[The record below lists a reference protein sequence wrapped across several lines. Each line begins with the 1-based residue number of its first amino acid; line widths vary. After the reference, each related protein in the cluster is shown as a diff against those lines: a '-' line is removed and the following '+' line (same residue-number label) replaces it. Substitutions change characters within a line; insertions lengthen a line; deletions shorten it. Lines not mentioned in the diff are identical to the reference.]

1 MGLADPVVTL
11 LGPDPS
17 HRNCVLN
24 GNAFQQDAIQSFN
37 GWQYACFYSPLPGG
51 GAAEPLFVHVA
62 RRRLPHGPWETLVLD
77 DYPQTTDDGHNTVQV
92 GHRVRYRFS
101 LPKVALSPEGF
112 EWEPKLF
119 RCTLSQLPGLEG
131 EDELFGYITYPR
143 FGQLGED
150 LWFSWRTGKAGLGDD
165 HLSVYRAGTGR
176 HELVG
181 GSGSG
186 THLRGVDGNP
196 YIHGLHHRDGRL
208 HATWVWRGF
217 VWYEGWDDPADT
229 KHKAQAGP
237 NSAQNNHDICY
248 AYSDDGGRT
257 WCNGAGERVADLS
270 RGESIRPDS
279 PGIVAF
285 EIPRGSGLHNQESQ
299 AVDHSGG
306 VHVLNR
312 DNLDGEQRWKHYYR
326 SSDGSSPLL
335 AHPLIGPSGFVVIP
349 SEGTWTQRAL
359 PHVKGLYGGKRGQV
373 VVSRDDDLYFVLPDT
388 EAPTLTILKALKD
401 DGYSTYELVWR
412 KEGFPPTDPL
422 VDETRLD
429 YDNVLSVYTRAVA
442 EGVDVG
448 AKSNNV
454 VILDFQL

>member
-1 MGLADPVVTL
+1 MALADPVVTL

-17 HRNCVLN
+17 HRHCVLN
-24 GNAFQQDAIQSFN
+24 GNAFQQDVIQSFN

-62 RRRLPHGPWETLVLD
+62 RRRLPRGPWQTLVLD

-92 GHRVRYRFS
+92 GYRVRYRYS
-101 LPKVALSPEGF
+101 LPKVALSPEAF
-112 EWEPKLF
+112 EWQPKLF
-119 RCTLSQLPGLEG
+119 TSTLSQLPGLES

-143 FGQLGED
+143 FGRLGED

-176 HELVG
+176 HELMG
-181 GSGSG
+181 GSASASG
-186 THLRGVDGNP
+186 TYLKGVDGNP

-208 HATWVWRGF
+208 HATWVWRSF

-299 AVDHSGG
+299 AIDHFGG

-312 DNLDGEQRWKHYYR
+312 DNLDGEQRWKHFYR
-326 SSDGSSPLL
+326 SPDG
-335 AHPLIGPSGFVVIP
+335 A
-349 SEGTWTQRAL
+349 WTKRAL
-359 PHVKGLYGGKRGQV
+359 PHVKGPYGGKRGQV

-388 EAPTLTILKALKD
+388 ETPTLTILKASKD
-401 DGYSTYELVWR
+401 DGYSTYELAWR

-429 YDNVLSVYTRAVA
+429 YDNVLSVYTRAVT
-442 EGVDVG
+442 EEVDAG

-454 VILDFQL
+454 VVLDFQL